1 MGKKCATRARKG
13 PESRAGPGIWKWSE
27 VITTVRSASSGFFP
41 LDRQLKLNDKNW
53 SEGVAQWAVKY
64 SAKMPYAE
72 AQEALLELAQ
82 IEISTKSIWRLT
94 QHWGAALKRVE
105 AQEDERANGTVE
117 SQANGK
123 LESKTGVRMGAAM
136 DGTMIYIRGEAW
148 KELKV
153 GCFFEVEQAPT
164 LDPETLD
171 WIDLAH
177 ARKLSFVSH
186 LGGPEPFGKKMW
198 TESKRRSW
206 QKAADTQVVS
216 DGATW
221 IWNLVSDYLY
231 DAHQVIDWFHATE
244 HLGAAANLAFGE
256 GPSGLNPKNRNG

>member
-1 MGKKCATRARKG
+1 
-13 PESRAGPGIWKWSE
+13 
-27 VITTVRSASSGFFP
+27 
-41 LDRQLKLNDKNW
+41 
-53 SEGVAQWAVKY
+53 
-64 SAKMPYAE
+64 
-72 AQEALLELAQ
+72 
-82 IEISTKSIWRLT
+82 
-94 QHWGAALKRVE
+94 
-105 AQEDERANGTVE
+105 
-117 SQANGK
+117 
-123 LESKTGVRMGAAM
+123 M

-256 GPSGLNPKNRNG
+256 GSLQAQRWFKQQQTPLFQGHADQIAQTIASFAEQKPDAGEELRQHAGYFENHQHRMHYLEMRAEGWLIGSGMVESGGKRFKDRFTKAGMRWSRTGAERLLPVRNALMSDRLDERWRLAYNSPPI